1 MKNLIIDLEKTMLE
15 VQQMDREMS
24 LSISNTTG
32 DLKQQLF
39 DKKNELKN
47 TSSDKKLVIENQIE
61 VLTKQITVAE
71 KRLLESFNAKK
82 EEIIQKIADKVVS
95 KKQEIEKEIFDKT
108 SQLRQTKNNIEVAI
122 KNDNFSRITKL
133 SDEAGSIKKSLEAL
147 QKDYD
152 SIIKLSDKVIKLT
165 SVYGFDG
172 ITKPKTIS
180 PISVGS
186 ESSPE
191 ETKENDNENT
201 KSSTTDG
208 YIPPEKLLEKFRE
221 DLKKEATNL
230 YSDASKR
237 KAQIDFFKDALIKLT
252 SFDETKDLLRKEDFD
267 MMNSII
273 ASYNTDI
280 KRDAMKKEA
289 EEIAD
294 EEVEKKSFRQILKL
308 NGKRIKGKLKK
319 NENVNFMDTI
329 FILVKK
335 NNLSKMKLALLL
347 DGANKLK
354 KRDRKIYDRAN
365 KAISKRLFNHLL
377 NNRSEAKVEMWIE
390 LLKTMPDE
398 IKVSRNYSYSFDFVA
413 EEAKYEV
420 EKAFQNKLIDKNRY
434 NELITKILDIV
445 YYRRNVD
452 DYYYDCDQKL
462 YSYVDSESENIEK
475 NQRQIVK

>member
-1 MKNLIIDLEKTMLE
+1 MKNLINDLEKTMLE
-15 VQQMDREMS
+15 VQQMDREMN
-24 LSISNTTG
+24 LSISNTIG
-32 DLKQQLF
+32 DLKQQLS

-47 TSSDKKLVIENQIE
+47 ASFDKKLVIENQIE
-61 VLTKQITVAE
+61 ALTKQITVDE

-82 EEIIQKIADKVVS
+82 KEIVQKIADKVAF

-108 SQLRQTKNNIEVAI
+108 SQLRQTKNNIEIAI
-122 KNDNFSRITKL
+122 KNDDFSRITKL
-133 SDEAGSIKKSLEAL
+133 SNEAGSIKKSLETL

-152 SIIKLSDKVIKLT
+152 SVIKLSDKVIELT
-165 SVYGFDG
+165 SVSGFD
-172 ITKPKTIS
+172 S
-180 PISVGS
+180 GS
-186 ESSPE
+186 KSSSE
-191 ETKENDNENT
+191 ETKENDNEDT
-201 KSSTTDG
+201 KSSTTDE
-208 YIPPEKLLEKFRE
+208 YIPPEELVEKFRE

-308 NGKRIKGKLKK
+308 NGKRIKGKLRK
-319 NENVNFMDTI
+319 NENVNFIDTI
-329 FILVKK
+329 FVLVKK
-335 NNLSKMKLALLL
+335 NHLSKMKLALLL
-347 DGANKLK
+347 DGSNKLK

-365 KAISKRLFNHLL
+365 KTISKRLFNYLL
-377 NNRSEAKVEMWIE
+377 NNRSKAKLEMWIE

-398 IKVSRNYSYSFDFVA
+398 IKVSGNYSYSFEFVA
-413 EEAKYEV
+413 EEAKYAV
-420 EKAFQNKLIDKNRY
+420 EKAFQNKLIDENKY

-475 NQRQIVK
+475 NKRQIVK

>member
-1 MKNLIIDLEKTMLE
+1 MKNLINDLEKTMLK
-15 VQQMDREMS
+15 VQQMDREMN
-24 LSISNTTG
+24 LSISNTIG
-32 DLKQQLF
+32 DLKQQLS

-47 TSSDKKLVIENQIE
+47 ASSDKKLVIENQIE
-61 VLTKQITVAE
+61 ALTKQITVDE
-71 KRLLESFNAKK
+71 KRLLESFNTKKK
-82 EEIIQKIADKVVS
+82 EIVQKIADKVAF

-108 SQLRQTKNNIEVAI
+108 SQLRQTKNNIEISI
-122 KNDNFSRITKL
+122 KNDDFSRITKL
-133 SDEAGSIKKSLEAL
+133 SNEASSIKKSLETL

-152 SIIKLSDKVIKLT
+152 SVIKLSDKVIELT
-165 SVYGFDG
+165 SVSGFD
-172 ITKPKTIS
+172 S
-180 PISVGS
+180 GS
-186 ESSPE
+186 KSSSE
-191 ETKENDNENT
+191 ETKENDNEDT
-201 KSSTTDG
+201 KSSTTDE
-208 YIPPEKLLEKFRE
+208 YIPPEELVEKFRE

-308 NGKRIKGKLKK
+308 NGKRIKGKLRK

-329 FILVKK
+329 FVLVKK
-335 NNLSKMKLALLL
+335 NHLSKMKLALLL

-354 KRDRKIYDRAN
+354 ERDRKIYDRAN
-365 KAISKRLFNHLL
+365 KTISKRLFNHLL
-377 NNRSEAKVEMWIE
+377 NNRSKAELEMWIE

-398 IKVSRNYSYSFDFVA
+398 IKVSVKYSYSFDFVV
-413 EEAKYEV
+413 EEAKYAV
-420 EKAFQNKLIDKNRY
+420 EKAFQNKLIDENKY

-445 YYRRNVD
+445 YYRRDVD
-452 DYYYDCDQKL
+452 DYYYDCGQKL

-475 NQRQIVK
+475 NKRQIVK

>member
-24 LSISNTTG
+24 SSISNTTG

-82 EEIIQKIADKVVS
+82 KEIIQKIADKVVS

-208 YIPPEKLLEKFRE
+208 YISPEKLLEKF
-221 DLKKEATNL
+221 
-230 YSDASKR
+230 
-237 KAQIDFFKDALIKLT
+237 
-252 SFDETKDLLRKEDFD
+252 
-267 MMNSII
+267 
-273 ASYNTDI
+273 
-280 KRDAMKKEA
+280 
-289 EEIAD
+289 
-294 EEVEKKSFRQILKL
+294 
-308 NGKRIKGKLKK
+308 
-319 NENVNFMDTI
+319 
-329 FILVKK
+329 
-335 NNLSKMKLALLL
+335 
-347 DGANKLK
+347 
-354 KRDRKIYDRAN
+354 
-365 KAISKRLFNHLL
+365 
-377 NNRSEAKVEMWIE
+377 
-390 LLKTMPDE
+390 
-398 IKVSRNYSYSFDFVA
+398 
-413 EEAKYEV
+413 
-420 EKAFQNKLIDKNRY
+420 
-434 NELITKILDIV
+434 
-445 YYRRNVD
+445 
-452 DYYYDCDQKL
+452 
-462 YSYVDSESENIEK
+462 
-475 NQRQIVK
+475 

>member
-1 MKNLIIDLEKTMLE
+1 MKNLINDLEKTMLK
-15 VQQMDREMS
+15 VQQMDREMN
-24 LSISNTTG
+24 LSISNMIG
-32 DLKQQLF
+32 DLKQQLS

-47 TSSDKKLVIENQIE
+47 ASSDKKLVIENQIE
-61 VLTKQITVAE
+61 ALTKQITVDE

-82 EEIIQKIADKVVS
+82 KEIVQKIADKVAF

-108 SQLRQTKNNIEVAI
+108 SQLRQTKNNIEIAI
-122 KNDNFSRITKL
+122 KNDDFSRITKL
-133 SDEAGSIKKSLEAL
+133 SNEAGSIKKSLETL

-152 SIIKLSDKVIKLT
+152 SVIKLSDKVIELT
-165 SVYGFDG
+165 SVSGFD
-172 ITKPKTIS
+172 S
-180 PISVGS
+180 GS
-186 ESSPE
+186 KSSSK
-191 ETKENDNENT
+191 ETKENDNEDT
-201 KSSTTDG
+201 KSSTTE

-308 NGKRIKGKLKK
+308 NGKRIKGKLRK
-319 NENVNFMDTI
+319 NENVNFIDTI
-329 FILVKK
+329 FVLVKK
-335 NNLSKMKLALLL
+335 NHLSKMKLALLL

-365 KAISKRLFNHLL
+365 KTISKRLFNYLL
-377 NNRSEAKVEMWIE
+377 NNRSKAKLEMWIE

-398 IKVSRNYSYSFDFVA
+398 IKVSGNYSYSFEFVA
-413 EEAKYEV
+413 EEAKYAV
-420 EKAFQNKLIDKNRY
+420 EKAFQNKLIDENKY

-475 NQRQIVK
+475 NKRQIVK

>member
-191 ETKENDNENT
+191 ETK
-201 KSSTTDG
+201 
-208 YIPPEKLLEKFRE
+208 
-221 DLKKEATNL
+221 
-230 YSDASKR
+230 
-237 KAQIDFFKDALIKLT
+237 
-252 SFDETKDLLRKEDFD
+252 
-267 MMNSII
+267 
-273 ASYNTDI
+273 
-280 KRDAMKKEA
+280 
-289 EEIAD
+289 
-294 EEVEKKSFRQILKL
+294 
-308 NGKRIKGKLKK
+308 K

-354 KRDRKIYDRAN
+354 KRDRKIYDVAN

-398 IKVSRNYSYSFDFVA
+398 IKVSGNCSYSFDFVA

-420 EKAFQNKLIDKNRY
+420 EKAFQNKLIDENRY
-434 NELITKILDIV
+434 NVLITKILDIV